1 MLDMDSIYKEHAE
14 FVYKYLLS
22 LCHEEDTGCTLNYGL
37 QVPNEKIPR
46 RN

>member
-22 LCHEEDTGCTLNYGL
+22 LCHEEDTAEELT
-37 QVPNEKIPR
+37 Q
-46 RN
+46 